1 MTKRI
6 MAFAAAVLMAASV
19 FTGCGSKT
27 EDDAQA
33 QTSVN
38 VIENG
43 TTAPSGEEVTTAEG
57 DFSDPAAQLGVET
70 QPGDVPPED
79 AETQETTLPPNHDAI
94 INMIKNGG
102 GPVTTKAPLLKEY
115 NVDCTTSYGYN
126 QLNDAEK

>member
-79 AETQETTLPPNHDAI
+79 AENQETTLPQPRRDHQHDPERRRYSHHQ
-94 INMIKNGG
+94 GSHSQG
-102 GPVTTKAPLLKEY
+102 V
-115 NVDCTTSYGYN
+115 
-126 QLNDAEK
+126 QR

>member
-6 MAFAAAVLMAASV
+6 MAFAAAVLMAVSV

-43 TTAPSGEEVTTAEG
+43 TTAPSGEEDDHSRGQFLRPRSSAG
-57 DFSDPAAQLGVET
+57 R
-70 QPGDVPPED
+70 
-79 AETQETTLPPNHDAI
+79 
-94 INMIKNGG
+94 
-102 GPVTTKAPLLKEY
+102 
-115 NVDCTTSYGYN
+115 
-126 QLNDAEK
+126 

>member
-1 MTKRI
+1 MNKRI

-57 DFSDPAAQLGVET
+57 GFSDPAAQLGVET

-79 AETQETTLPPNHDAI
+79 AEIRRPLSLPT
-94 INMIKNGG
+94 MKR
-102 GPVTTKAPLLKEY
+102 
-115 NVDCTTSYGYN
+115 S
-126 QLNDAEK
+126 

>member
-43 TTAPSGEEVTTAEG
+43 TTAPS
-57 DFSDPAAQLGVET
+57 
-70 QPGDVPPED
+70 
-79 AETQETTLPPNHDAI
+79 
-94 INMIKNGG
+94 
-102 GPVTTKAPLLKEY
+102 
-115 NVDCTTSYGYN
+115 
-126 QLNDAEK
+126 